1 MDGMQINLDAHS
13 GTSKSTTYIVSKY
26 QIKLC
31 RFCRLELTESSRYIT
46 ARVVHWKEGPVL
58 EASTSEWAIKKQ
70 LYRPKDI
77 SAYNNLGKVMY
88 EEYESEITPLC

>member
-1 MDGMQINLDAHS
+1 M
-13 GTSKSTTYIVSKY
+13 
-26 QIKLC
+26 
-31 RFCRLELTESSRYIT
+31 
-46 ARVVHWKEGPVL
+46 VHWKEGPVL